1 MNIQNQLRNSARIT
15 GAETQGLESR
25 LAMHFAGALSARVE
39 QLPHDV
45 AERLRFAREQAL
57 GKARD
62 ARRLAPAAAAAA
74 VSVVGT
80 SARGAAS
87 LGGFVPWWQRAA
99 SMLPLVM
106 LVAGMFMIEHWTA
119 REQAFAAADIDAQ
132 LLADDLPPAA
142 YGDPGFAEYLR
153 SAPTP

>member
-1 MNIQNQLRNSARIT
+1 MNIQNQIRNTTRNAGSEA
-15 GAETQGLESR
+15 QGLESR

-39 QLPHDV
+39 LLPHDV

-62 ARRLAPAAAAAA
+62 VRRLAPAVAAAA
-74 VSVVGT
+74 VAVVGL
-80 SARGAAS
+80 SSRGAAS

-99 SMLPLVM
+99 SVLPLVM
-106 LVAGMFMIEHWTA
+106 LVSGLFMIEHWTA

-132 LLADDLPPAA
+132 LLADDLPPSA

>member
-1 MNIQNQLRNSARIT
+1 MNSRNITQNTA
-15 GAETQGLESR
+15 QGHPALESR
-25 LAMHFAGALSARVE
+25 LAMHFAGALSARVQ

-45 AERLRFAREQAL
+45 TERLRFGREQAIN
-57 GKARD
+57 KARD
-62 ARRLAPAAAAAA
+62 ARRFAPAAAAAA
-74 VSVVGT
+74 VSVLGL

-99 SMLPLVM
+99 SVLPLVM
-106 LVAGMFMIEHWTA
+106 LVAGLVMIDHWTA

-132 LLADDLPPAA
+132 LLADDLPPTA

-153 SAPTP
+153 SSPAP